1 VLDEYSDIR
10 SVHSSRVSK
19 ESPFYHHMPACEA
32 KRAFDERSWNW
43 FEYNRFCIV
52 RNPYARMVS
61 LYHHYLNM
69 RTRIA
74 PDLAP
79 ISKLKALVKYR
90 VLPQMSFSEYI
101 LRPDKIRQIAMPLD
115 EFIFD
120 RDGTCLVDDIIRYET
135 LAEDLPPYLQGIGI
149 DVDPQQIPVMGASN
163 INSYKGYYNDET
175 ESFVNELCHY
185 AIDRFGYSIDDLK

>member
-1 VLDEYSDIR
+1 
-10 SVHSSRVSK
+10 
-19 ESPFYHHMPACEA
+19 MPACEA
-32 KRAFDERSWNW
+32 KRAFDERGWNW

-115 EFIFD
+115 EF
-120 RDGTCLVDDIIRYET
+120 CQ
-135 LAEDLPPYLQGIGI
+135 A
-149 DVDPQQIPVMGASN
+149 
-163 INSYKGYYNDET
+163 
-175 ESFVNELCHY
+175 
-185 AIDRFGYSIDDLK
+185 